1 MPAKQFPFLIRRLH
15 RYVGRPASGVLDA
28 ELLER
33 FVNQRDEAAFE
44 LLVWRHERMV
54 FGLCQRIL
62 RRHQDAEDAFQATF
76 LALACKAGSIGK
88 RQALASW
95 LHKVA
100 YRIALRARAN
110 SAKRT
115 HHERQAVVN
124 TGRSDANA
132 EADTGVDGLAYRLLH
147 EEVNRLPEKYRAPVV
162 LCYFEGR
169 TNEEAARQLR
179 CPTGT
184 VVTWLARAR
193 KRLRSRLE
201 HRGLAPAIGLMA
213 LGRWPGSDALAA
225 APDSLRELTVRA
237 ALVFAIDHTA
247 TSLVSARVSALAQG
261 VLKSMMMT
269 KLKLIAAMVLCIG
282 LVGTGSGVL
291 AFRNT
296 CTESLINL
304 PETPA
309 GLGALKATGPQ
320 VENPLAT
327 DDVEPRDD
335 QSKKP
340 AAKQKDRNKDI
351 TAKDVVTQS
360 FKTKQAPR
368 IVVELYNGAIE
379 VDANAEG
386 GVDARVTKEGRGQ
399 TEEAAKEALKAVD
412 LRMTQEGDTVRIR
425 ATRTDEKDT
434 KHNSGVS
441 AVLKVPP
448 GATLDLQTRNGAVVV
463 NGGTSPVQVAT
474 SNGSIQTKNSKGT
487 LDLSTSNGAI
497 TVTGATSQVKVKT
510 TNGPVTIKSE
520 RSLVTAQ
527 TSNGAVH
534 FQGALGAGVNSLRT
548 SNGSI
553 TVSLPADTRFHLD
566 AETSHGRITS
576 DFKGEKVAGRKLRLS
591 TTVGR
596 DPAITL
602 QLHTSNGGISIR
614 RQDAK

>member
-1 MPAKQFPFLIRRLH
+1 MPAKQFPSLIRSMH
-15 RYVGRPASGVLDA
+15 RYAGRPASGVLDA

-33 FVNQRDEAAFE
+33 FVKQRDEAAFE

-54 FGLCQRIL
+54 FGLCRRIL

-100 YRIALRARAN
+100 YRIALRVRAN
-110 SAKRT
+110 SVNRT
-115 HHERQAVVN
+115 HHERQAAVN
-124 TGRSDANA
+124 AGRSDANA
-132 EADTGVDGLAYRLLH
+132 EPNTGMDESAYRLLH
-147 EEVNRLPEKYRAPVV
+147 EEVSRLPEKYRAPIV
-162 LCYFEGR
+162 LCYLEGR

-193 KRLRSRLE
+193 KQLRSRLE
-201 HRGLAPAIGLMA
+201 HRGVAPAIGLMA
-213 LGRWPGSDALAA
+213 IGSWPRSEALAA
-225 APDSLRELTVRA
+225 APDSLRELTVKA
-237 ALVFAIDHTA
+237 ALVFVIDHTA
-247 TSLVSARVSALAQG
+247 TGLVSARVSALAQG

-282 LVGTGSGVL
+282 LIGTGSGVL
-291 AFRNT
+291 AFRNIPS
-296 CTESLINL
+296 EGPIAL

-309 GLGALKATGPQ
+309 GLAASKAIGPQ
-320 VENPLAT
+320 VENPLTT
-327 DDVEPRDD
+327 DDAEQRDD
-335 QSKKP
+335 QSRK
-340 AAKQKDRNKDI
+340 AADKQKERHKDI
-351 TAKDVVTQS
+351 TAKDVVTKT
-360 FKTKQAPR
+360 FKTKKAPHV
-368 IVVELYNGAIE
+368 VVELYNGAIE

-386 GVDARVTKEGRGQ
+386 GVDARVTKEGHGQ

-412 LRMTQEGDTVRIR
+412 LKMTQEGDTVRIR

-434 KHNSGVS
+434 KHNSSVS

-448 GATLDLQTRNGAVVV
+448 ETTLDLQTRNGAVVV
-463 NGGTSPVQVAT
+463 NGGTRPVQVVTA
-474 SNGSIQTKNSKGT
+474 NGSIQTKNSKGT
-487 LDLSTSNGAI
+487 LNLSTSNGAI
-497 TVTGATSQVKVKT
+497 TVTGATSQVKLKT
-510 TNGPVTIKSE
+510 TNGPITIKSE
-520 RSLVTAQ
+520 GSLVTAQ

-534 FQGALGAGVNSLRT
+534 FLGALGAGVSSLHT
-548 SNGSI
+548 SNGGI
-553 TVSLPADTRFHLD
+553 TVTMPADTRFHVD

-576 DFKGEKVAGRKLRLS
+576 DFKGEKVAGSKLRLS

-602 QLHTSNGGISIR
+602 QLHTSNGEISIR
-614 RQDAK
+614 RQEAK